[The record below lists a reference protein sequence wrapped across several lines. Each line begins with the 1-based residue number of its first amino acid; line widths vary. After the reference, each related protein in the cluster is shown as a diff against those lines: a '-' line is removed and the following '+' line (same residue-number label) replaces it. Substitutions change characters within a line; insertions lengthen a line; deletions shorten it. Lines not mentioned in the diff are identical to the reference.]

1 MSKSTWIKIKNQK
14 LDFSRFKKK
23 KYDYLKH
30 LVYIIYNS

>member
-23 KYDYLKH
+23 KIRLFETFS
-30 LVYIIYNS
+30 LYNL